1 MDNPSP
7 ATARYRDVAF
17 ALTALAVLFVLW
29 QHLLPALFAGLLVHE
44 LVLQLAPRLGFL
56 RASGRRST
64 LLAVGLLSGVIIAAL
79 VLLLIALI
87 AFFRSDAGSLP
98 ALLQKLA
105 ETIESARKILPEWV
119 FENLPGD
126 PDEIKDAIGQWLRH
140 HAADMRNIGREVG
153 RAVAHALIGM
163 VAGAM
168 VALSGTATQGELRPL
183 ARELGAQIKAL
194 SAAFRR
200 VDVEDSRVAFRR
212 VVFAQVYISA
222 NNTVCTWLYIG
233 VLLPMLGV
241 HLPFPYALVA
251 ITFIAGL
258 LPVLG
263 NLISNTII
271 VVASLAQGFGIAV
284 GSLVFLI
291 LIHKFEY
298 FLNAR
303 IIGSQ
308 IRARAWELLVAMLA
322 MEASFGLAGLVA
334 APVLYAYLKDECVQR
349 SWV

>member
-1 MDNPSP
+1 MDNPPP
-7 ATARYRDVAF
+7 AAARYRDVAF
-17 ALTALAVLFVLW
+17 ALTALSVLFVLW
-29 QHLLPALFAGLLVHE
+29 RHLLPALFAGLLVHE
-44 LVLQLAPRLGFL
+44 LVLQLAPRLRFL
-56 RASGRRST
+56 RASDKRST

-79 VLLLIALI
+79 VLVFIALV

-105 ETIESARKILPEWV
+105 ETIESARKFLPEWLL
-119 FENLPGD
+119 ENLPGD

-140 HAADMRNIGREVG
+140 HAADMGNIGREVG
-153 RAVAHALIGM
+153 RSVAYALIGM

-168 VALSGTATQGELRPL
+168 VALSETATQGELRPL
-183 ARELGAQIKAL
+183 ARELGAQIKGL
-194 SAAFRR
+194 SA
-200 VDVEDSRVAFRR
+200 AFRR
-212 VVFAQVYISA
+212 VVFAQVYISGI
-222 NNTVCTWLYIG
+222 NTVFTWLYIG

-251 ITFIAGL
+251 ITFLAGL
-258 LPVLG
+258 LPVVG

-271 VVASLAQGFGIAV
+271 VIASLSQGFGIAV

-308 IRARAWELLVAMLA
+308 IRAKAWELLVAMLA

-349 SWV
+349 GWV